1 MIYIKANKTK
11 YTTNII
17 HSILLDRTLI
27 DINVTPIEWSW
38 LLVFTNDF
46 TKEVFTQVMVLNA
59 SAQKYNRNMVQ
70 FVISAKLGGTSNG
83 LNQQISFDNVGYYS
97 YEIYYQPSL
106 TNLNPD
112 AAINSFEAVQTGK
125 ALVHNSNSEVNY
137 AGQKDGN
144 PNNFIFVP

>member
-70 FVISAKLGGTSNG
+70 FVTS
-83 LNQQISFDNVGYYS
+83 
-97 YEIYYQPSL
+97 
-106 TNLNPD
+106 
-112 AAINSFEAVQTGK
+112 
-125 ALVHNSNSEVNY
+125 LV
-137 AGQKDGN
+137 
-144 PNNFIFVP
+144 

>member
-1 MIYIKANKTK
+1 MIYIKANKIN

-17 HSILLDRTLI
+17 YSILLDKLVFST
-27 DINVTPIEWSW
+27 DVTPITWSW
-38 LLVFTNDF
+38 LLVLTNDF
-46 TKEVFTQVMVLNA
+46 TKEVFTQVMILDK
-59 SAQKYNRNMVQ
+59 SAQRYNRNMVQ

-112 AAINSFEAVQTGK
+112 DAINSFEAVQTGK
-125 ALVHNSNSEVNY
+125 ALVHSSKSEVRY
-137 AGQKDGN
+137 PAQKDGN